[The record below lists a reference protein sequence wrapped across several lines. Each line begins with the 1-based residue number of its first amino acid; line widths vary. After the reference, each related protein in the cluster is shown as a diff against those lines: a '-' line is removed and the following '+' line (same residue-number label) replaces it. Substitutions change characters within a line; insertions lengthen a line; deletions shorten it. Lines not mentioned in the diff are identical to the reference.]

1 VLSLRIATR
10 FLRRSP
16 GQTLLLIAGIAV
28 GIGVQ
33 IFLGS
38 LITSLQASLVDETI
52 GSSSQVTVSAD
63 KEGAAVDYTPAMR
76 TALEDEP
83 QITTVVPVRSL
94 SAIYQRGT
102 ESAPLNLTG
111 GEIDQ
116 LNTIYKLD
124 DVMVAGKAEL
134 GSSSS
139 AESGDILVGK
149 EFAAQFGLEPGD
161 DLPIVLADG
170 KRAAMTVTGVFD
182 LGVAATNERSAFVGG
197 DFAAYALKFA
207 ADQYTAI
214 QTQVDKPF
222 ASTDVATSLSND
234 QAFVGLKVTD
244 WQAENADLLSALRSQ
259 SLSSYMIQVFVLIAV
274 ALGIASTLAI
284 SAAQKT
290 RQIGILKAMGLADR
304 KSGLIFLWQA
314 GIIGVLG
321 SLAGVAA
328 GLLLILVFWLAG
340 RNSESLFP
348 ITPQVTFVV
357 ISFFVG
363 VMVAL
368 LSSLI
373 PSRRTSRVDPIEVI
387 QSQ

>member
-16 GQTLLLIAGIAV
+16 GQTLLLIGGIAV

-38 LITSLQASLVDETI
+38 LITSLQKSLVDQTI
-52 GSSSQVTVSAD
+52 GSSSQVTVSAAT
-63 KEGAAVDYTPAMR
+63 EGAAIDYTAPMR
-76 TALEDEP
+76 ASLQDQP
-83 QITTVVPVRSL
+83 QITTVVPVRTL
-94 SAIYQRGT
+94 SAIYQQGT
-102 ESAPLNLTG
+102 ESAPLSLTG
-111 GEIDQ
+111 GKLAQ

-124 DVMVAGKAEL
+124 TSMVAGKAQLTETP
-134 GSSSS
+134 S
-139 AESGDILVGK
+139 AAGGDILVGK
-149 EFAAQFGLEPGD
+149 EFAAQFKLKPGD
-161 DLPIVLADG
+161 QLPLVLADG
-170 KRAAMTVTGVFD
+170 KKATMTVTGVFD
-182 LGVAATNERSAFVGG
+182 LGVATVNQRSAFVSGT
-197 DFAAYALKFA
+197 FAAYALKFA
-207 ADQYTAI
+207 ADQYSAI
-214 QTQVDKPF
+214 QTQVADPF
-222 ASTDVATSLSND
+222 TSSTVAATL
-234 QAFVGLKVTD
+234 QGEPAFSGLKVTD
-244 WQAENADLLSALRSQ
+244 WQAENADLLSALKSQ

-284 SAAQKT
+284 SATQKT
-290 RQIGILKAMGLADR
+290 RQIGILKAMGLRDGR
-304 KSGLIFLWQA
+304 SGMIFFWQA

-321 SLAGVAA
+321 SLAGVGA

-340 RNSESLFP
+340 RNSASLFP

-363 VMVAL
+363 VIVAL